1 MSHNKSQAVTAKNKA
16 RLMKLLHDPSN
27 KHCADCKTA
36 KNPRWASWNLGLFI
50 CIRCSGIHRSL
61 GTHITRVKS
70 VDLDSWTDEQTESM
84 CNWGNKRANAYWEAK
99 LKPRSESEVE
109 LGGYVPLDGKVES
122 FVRTKYVLGKWKD
135 DGPRDPSRYSNVNS
149 PSVAQPSQNSQQS
162 LQNSQNNDSLSS
174 LLDFSPQKTEP
185 IQQSASSLLD
195 RPSNINRSQTN
206 PTLSLLE
213 KHSSSSPSLN
223 SHTKNHHQ
231 NHHHNHPNHHGNN
244 QQQQQKSNNRPDLK
258 KSILSLYSTPSPAAS
273 NISVNGYSTN
283 SMNRTA
289 SNTGSSSNSTF
300 SSFNTLPNNNIN
312 ISASNIWN
320 SSTTGNSTTSTKNVV
335 DEDPFK
341 NVWS

>member
-1 MSHNKSQAVTAKNKA
+1 MSHNKSQATTAKNKA
-16 RLMKLLHDPSN
+16 RLMKLLQDPSN

-36 KNPRWASWNLGLFI
+36 RNPRWASWNLGLFI

-99 LKPRSESEVE
+99 LKPRSENEME
-109 LGGYVPLDGKVES
+109 LGGYVPLEGKVES

-149 PSVAQPSQNSQQS
+149 SSVSQPSTNSQQS
-162 LQNSQNNDSLSS
+162 QPNVQNNDPLSS
-174 LLDFSPQKTEP
+174 LLDLSPHKAEP
-185 IQQSASSLLD
+185 IQQSVSTSSLLD

-213 KHSSSSPSLN
+213 QHSNSVTTTS
-223 SHTKNHHQ
+223 SHTKNHHHHHHNNQ
-231 NHHHNHPNHHGNN
+231 NHHNH
-244 QQQQQKSNNRPDLK
+244 QQQQKNNNRPDLK

-273 NISVNGYSTN
+273 NVSIGGYPNNT
-283 SMNRTA
+283 MNRTT

-300 SSFNTLPNNNIN
+300 SSFNTIPNNNIN

-320 SSTTGNSTTSTKNVV
+320 STTTGNTTTSSKNIV